1 MAPSHLKPSFAK
13 GQNRRIKILNSSADT
28 QFM

>member
-1 MAPSHLKPSFAK
+1 LKPSFAT
-13 GQNRRIKILNSSADT
+13 GQNRRIKILNSSADQAPIT